1 MGGVP
6 LPTANVAAGIRAF
19 SKGNTI
25 QKISAVVAHI
35 THVNIVPDIR
45 PGTGNSG
52 YNSFCIQ
59 FSRKPTGMDPELQRQ
74 VTQQRTIINETLR
87 PQTVKLAIRCRPLLA
102 DREALE
108 RVLQEAM
115 LSLPYCKYLYVLDAE
130 GRQITSNISRNST
143 QPDQYG
149 RDRSGRPYMQ
159 GVDDSELGF
168 SLSSAYISR
177 NKRRPTLTAVQLIR
191 NRDGEIAGYLGI
203 DYDLRELPH
212 VDRLHE
218 AEQRWTQAKGD
229 PSIRSNVFS
238 QSRVE
243 SLLDSRVDE
252 IIALLVELMS
262 CHGVFH
268 GKLHFSSSRATIW
281 TIDNP
286 YSYRILDFE
295 SLTDPDIC
303 LAYPHRDYPEM
314 AVVPVDKIAPIFA
327 ILRELRFSDET
338 IYLRAGS
345 LNLCNGM
352 VSLNF
357 SCDGSHYMPYDEF
370 LNKDLEFWF
379 GPGSGQTRTASIEVE
394 LERICDLGC
403 LRVSEILAGVSSGKL
418 VPELAGLNAADS
430 EEILHRLK
438 SIMAIYEAREN

>member
-1 MGGVP
+1 M
-6 LPTANVAAGIRAF
+6 RF
-19 SKGNTI
+19 
-25 QKISAVVAHI
+25 
-35 THVNIVPDIR
+35 
-45 PGTGNSG
+45 
-52 YNSFCIQ
+52 
-59 FSRKPTGMDPELQRQ
+59 MDPELQRQ

-87 PQTVKLAIRCRPLLA
+87 PQTVKLALRCRSLLG

-108 RVLQEAM
+108 RVLQKAM
-115 LSLPYCKYLYVLDAE
+115 LSLPFCKYLYVLDADR
-130 GRQITSNISRNST
+130 RQITSNISRKGT
-143 QPDQYG
+143 QPDQFG

-159 GVDDSELGF
+159 GVDDAELDF

-177 NKRRPTLTAVQLIR
+177 NKRRPSLTAVQLIR
-191 NRDGEIAGYLGI
+191 GPDGDIAGYLGV

-212 VDRLHE
+212 VERLHE
-218 AEQRWTQAKGD
+218 AEKRWTQAKGD
-229 PSIRSNVFS
+229 PSIRGNVFN

-268 GKLHFSSSRATIW
+268 GKLHFASSRATIW
-281 TIDNP
+281 TMDDP

-303 LAYPHRDYPEM
+303 LAYPQREYPER
-314 AVVPVDKIAPIFA
+314 AVVPAELIAPIFA

-352 VSLNF
+352 VALNF
-357 SCDGSHYMPYDEF
+357 SCDGSHYIPYDEF
-370 LNKDLEFWF
+370 LAKNLEFWF
-379 GPGSGQTRTASIEVE
+379 GQGSGQTRMASIEDE
-394 LERICDLGC
+394 LELICNLGC
-403 LRVSEILAGVSSGKL
+403 TRVNEIIAEVSSGKA

-430 EEILHRLK
+430 EEVLDRLK
-438 SIMAIYEAREN
+438 GIMAIYEAREN

>member
-1 MGGVP
+1 
-6 LPTANVAAGIRAF
+6 
-19 SKGNTI
+19 
-25 QKISAVVAHI
+25 
-35 THVNIVPDIR
+35 
-45 PGTGNSG
+45 
-52 YNSFCIQ
+52 
-59 FSRKPTGMDPELQRQ
+59 MDPELQRQ
-74 VTQQRTIINETLR
+74 VAQQRTVINETLR
-87 PQTVKLAIRCRPLLA
+87 PQTVKLAIRCRPLLS

-108 RVLQEAM
+108 RILQQAM
-115 LSLPYCKYLYVLDAE
+115 PSLPYAKYLFVLDAE
-130 GRQITSNISRNST
+130 GRQITSNITRSGT

-159 GVDDSELGF
+159 GVDDAELDF

-177 NKRRPTLTAVQLIR
+177 NKRRPSLTAVQIIR
-191 NRDGEIAGYLGI
+191 TREGEIVGYLGV

-212 VDRLHE
+212 VERLHD
-218 AEQRWTQAKGD
+218 AEKRWTQAKGD
-229 PSIRSNVFS
+229 PSIRGNLFN

-252 IIALLVELMS
+252 IIALLVELMC

-268 GKLHFSSSRATIW
+268 GKLHFASSRATIW
-281 TIDNP
+281 TMDDP

-295 SLTDPDIC
+295 TLTDPNIC
-303 LAYPHRDYPEM
+303 LAYPKREYPDR

-327 ILRELRFSDET
+327 MLRELRFSDET

-345 LNLCNGM
+345 LNLCNGI

-370 LNKDLEFWF
+370 LSKDLGFWF
-379 GPGSGQTRTASIEVE
+379 GQGSGQTRMASIDAE

-403 LRVSEILAGVSSGKL
+403 TRVNEIIAGASSGKP
-418 VPELAGLNAADS
+418 VPELAGLKAADS
-430 EEILHRLK
+430 EEMLDRLK

>member
-1 MGGVP
+1 
-6 LPTANVAAGIRAF
+6 
-19 SKGNTI
+19 
-25 QKISAVVAHI
+25 
-35 THVNIVPDIR
+35 
-45 PGTGNSG
+45 
-52 YNSFCIQ
+52 
-59 FSRKPTGMDPELQRQ
+59 MDPELQRQ
-74 VTQQRTIINETLR
+74 VAQQRTLLNETLR
-87 PQTVKLAIRCRPLLA
+87 PQTVKLAIRCRPLLG
-102 DREALE
+102 DRDALE
-108 RVLQEAM
+108 RVLEEAM
-115 LSLPYCKYLYVLDAE
+115 RTLPYCKYLYVLDAE
-130 GRQITSNISRNST
+130 GRQITSNITRNDT

-159 GVDDSELGF
+159 GVDDVENDF
-168 SLSSAYISR
+168 ILSNAYISR
-177 NKRRPTLTAVQLIR
+177 NKRRPTLTVVQQIH
-191 NRDGEIAGYLGI
+191 NRDGEITGYLGI

-212 VDRLHE
+212 VERLHE

-281 TIDNP
+281 TMDNP

-295 SLTDPDIC
+295 SLIDPDIC
-303 LAYPHRDYPEM
+303 LAYPRREYPEI
-314 AVVPVDKIAPIFA
+314 AVVPVDRIAPIFS

-357 SCDGSHYMPYDEF
+357 SCDGSHYIPYDEF
-370 LNKDLEFWF
+370 LAKNLEFWF
-379 GPGSGQTRTASIEVE
+379 GQDSGQMRAASIEDE

-403 LRVSEILAGVSSGKL
+403 TRVNEILAGAGSGKAM
-418 VPELAGLNAADS
+418 PEIAGLNAADS
-430 EEILHRLK
+430 EEVLDRLK
-438 SIMAIYEAREN
+438 SIMAIYEARES

>member
-1 MGGVP
+1 
-6 LPTANVAAGIRAF
+6 
-19 SKGNTI
+19 
-25 QKISAVVAHI
+25 
-35 THVNIVPDIR
+35 
-45 PGTGNSG
+45 
-52 YNSFCIQ
+52 
-59 FSRKPTGMDPELQRQ
+59 MDPELQRQ
-74 VTQQRTIINETLR
+74 VAQQRTIINETLR
-87 PQTVKLAIRCRPLLA
+87 PQTVNLAIRCRPLLG

-108 RVLQEAM
+108 HVMQEAM
-115 LSLPYCKYLYVLDAE
+115 PSLPYCKYLFVLDAD
-130 GRQITSNISRNST
+130 GRQITSNISRNSI
-143 QPDQYG
+143 QPDHFG

-159 GVDDSELGF
+159 GVDGSETDF
-168 SLSSAYISR
+168 SLSGAYISR
-177 NKRRPTLTAVQLIR
+177 NKRRPSLTAVQVIR
-191 NRDGEIAGYLGI
+191 TRDGEIAGYLGV

-212 VDRLHE
+212 VERLHE
-218 AEQRWTQAKGD
+218 AEKRWTQARGD
-229 PSIRSNVFS
+229 PSIRSNVFN

-281 TIDNP
+281 TMDNP

-303 LAYPHRDYPEM
+303 LAYPHREYPDI
-314 AVVPVDKIAPIFA
+314 AVVPVARIAPIFA

-357 SCDGSHYMPYDEF
+357 SCDGSHYIPYDEF
-370 LNKDLEFWF
+370 LSKDLGFWF
-379 GPGSGQTRTASIEVE
+379 GQDSGQTRTASIDAE

-403 LRVSEILAGVSSGKL
+403 TRVNEILAEASSGKP

-430 EEILHRLK
+430 EEVLDRLK
-438 SIMAIYEAREN
+438 SIMAIYGTREY

>member
-1 MGGVP
+1 
-6 LPTANVAAGIRAF
+6 
-19 SKGNTI
+19 
-25 QKISAVVAHI
+25 
-35 THVNIVPDIR
+35 
-45 PGTGNSG
+45 
-52 YNSFCIQ
+52 
-59 FSRKPTGMDPELQRQ
+59 MDPELQRQ
-74 VTQQRTIINETLR
+74 VNQQRTIINDTLR
-87 PQTVKLAIRCRPLLA
+87 PQTVKLALRCRPLLD

-108 RVLQEAM
+108 RVLQKAM
-115 LSLPYCKYLYVLDAE
+115 LSLPYCKYLFVLDAK
-130 GRQITSNISRNST
+130 GRQITSNISRNGT

-149 RDRSGRPYMQ
+149 RDRSGRPYML
-159 GVDDSELGF
+159 GVDDAELDF
-168 SLSSAYISR
+168 SLSDAYISR
-177 NKRRPTLTAVQLIR
+177 NKRRPSLTAVQLIR
-191 NRDGEIAGYLGI
+191 NQDGEIAGYLGV

-212 VDRLHE
+212 VERLHD
-218 AEQRWTQAKGD
+218 AEKRWTQAKGD
-229 PSIRSNVFS
+229 PSIRSNVFN
-238 QSRVE
+238 QCRVE

-268 GKLHFSSSRATIW
+268 GKLHFASSRATIW
-281 TIDNP
+281 TMDNP

-303 LAYPHRDYPEM
+303 LAYPRRDYPDI
-314 AVVPVDKIAPIFA
+314 AVVPADLIPPIFS

-357 SCDGSHYMPYDEF
+357 SCDGSHYIPYDEF
-370 LNKDLEFWF
+370 LAKDLGFWF
-379 GPGSGQTRTASIEVE
+379 GQGGGQTRMASIEDE

-403 LRVSEILAGVSSGKL
+403 TRVNEIIAGASGGKP

-430 EEILHRLK
+430 EEVLERLK
-438 SIMAIYEAREN
+438 SIMAIYEVSEEFQQ

>member
-1 MGGVP
+1 
-6 LPTANVAAGIRAF
+6 
-19 SKGNTI
+19 
-25 QKISAVVAHI
+25 
-35 THVNIVPDIR
+35 
-45 PGTGNSG
+45 
-52 YNSFCIQ
+52 
-59 FSRKPTGMDPELQRQ
+59 MDRELQRQ
-74 VTQQRTIINETLR
+74 VTQQRNLINETLR
-87 PQTVKLAIRCRPLLA
+87 PRTAKLALRCRPLLD

-108 RVLQEAM
+108 RVLQETM
-115 LSLPYCKYLYVLDAE
+115 PSLPYCKYLYVLNAE
-130 GRQITSNISRNST
+130 GRQITSNITRNGT

-159 GVDDSELGF
+159 GVDDAELDF
-168 SLSSAYISR
+168 NLSSAYISR
-177 NKRRPTLTAVQLIR
+177 NKRRPSLTAVQIIR
-191 NRDGEIAGYLGI
+191 NRDGKIAGYLGV

-212 VDRLHE
+212 VERLHE
-218 AEQRWTQAKGD
+218 AEKRWTQAKGD
-229 PSIRSNVFS
+229 PSIRGNLFN

-281 TIDNP
+281 TVDDP

-295 SLTDPDIC
+295 SLIDPNIC
-303 LAYPHRDYPEM
+303 LAYPQRGYPDR
-314 AVVPVDKIAPIFA
+314 AVVPADKIAPIFA
-327 ILRELRFSDET
+327 LMRELRFADET

-357 SCDGSHYMPYDEF
+357 SCDGSHYIPYDEF
-370 LNKDLEFWF
+370 LAKDLAFWF
-379 GPGSGQTRTASIEVE
+379 GTGSGQTRTASIDAE
-394 LERICDLGC
+394 LDRICDLGC
-403 LRVSEILAGVSSGKL
+403 ARVNEIIAGASGGKP

-430 EEILHRLK
+430 EEVLERLK
-438 SIMAIYEAREN
+438 SIMAIYEARED

>member
-1 MGGVP
+1 
-6 LPTANVAAGIRAF
+6 
-19 SKGNTI
+19 
-25 QKISAVVAHI
+25 
-35 THVNIVPDIR
+35 
-45 PGTGNSG
+45 
-52 YNSFCIQ
+52 
-59 FSRKPTGMDPELQRQ
+59 MDPELQRQ
-74 VTQQRTIINETLR
+74 VAQQRTIINETLR
-87 PQTVKLAIRCRPLLA
+87 PQTVNLAIRCRPLLG

-108 RVLQEAM
+108 HVMQEAM
-115 LSLPYCKYLYVLDAE
+115 PSLPYCKYLFVLDAD
-130 GRQITSNISRNST
+130 GRQITSNISRNSI
-143 QPDQYG
+143 QPDHFG

-159 GVDDSELGF
+159 GVDGSETDF
-168 SLSSAYISR
+168 SLSGAYISR
-177 NKRRPTLTAVQLIR
+177 NKRRPSLTAVQVIR
-191 NRDGEIAGYLGI
+191 TRDDEIAGYLGV

-212 VDRLHE
+212 VERLHE
-218 AEQRWTQAKGD
+218 AEKRWTQARGD
-229 PSIRSNVFS
+229 PSIRSNVFN

-281 TIDNP
+281 TMDNP

-303 LAYPHRDYPEM
+303 LAYPHREYPDI
-314 AVVPVDKIAPIFA
+314 AVVPVARIAPIFA

-357 SCDGSHYMPYDEF
+357 SCDGSHYIPYDEF
-370 LNKDLEFWF
+370 LSKDLGFWF
-379 GPGSGQTRTASIEVE
+379 GQDSGQTRTASIDAE

-403 LRVSEILAGVSSGKL
+403 TRVNEILAEASSGKP

-430 EEILHRLK
+430 EEVLDRLK
-438 SIMAIYEAREN
+438 SIMAIYGTREY

>member
-1 MGGVP
+1 
-6 LPTANVAAGIRAF
+6 
-19 SKGNTI
+19 
-25 QKISAVVAHI
+25 
-35 THVNIVPDIR
+35 
-45 PGTGNSG
+45 
-52 YNSFCIQ
+52 
-59 FSRKPTGMDPELQRQ
+59 MDPELQRQ
-74 VTQQRTIINETLR
+74 VAQQRTLLNETLR
-87 PQTVKLAIRCRPLLA
+87 PQTVKLAKRCRPLLG
-102 DREALE
+102 DRDALE
-108 RVLQEAM
+108 RVLEEAM
-115 LSLPYCKYLYVLDAE
+115 RTLPYCKYLYVLDAE
-130 GRQITSNISRNST
+130 GRQITSNITRNDT
-143 QPDQYG
+143 QPEQYG

-159 GVDDSELGF
+159 GVDDAENDF
-168 SLSSAYISR
+168 ILSNAYISR
-177 NKRRPTLTAVQLIR
+177 NKRRPTLTVVQQIH
-191 NRDGEIAGYLGI
+191 NRDGEITGYLGI

-212 VDRLHE
+212 VERLHE

-281 TIDNP
+281 TMDNP

-295 SLTDPDIC
+295 SLIDPDIC
-303 LAYPHRDYPEM
+303 LAYPRREYPEM
-314 AVVPVDKIAPIFA
+314 AVVPVDRIAPIFS

-357 SCDGSHYMPYDEF
+357 SCDGSHYIPYDEF
-370 LNKDLEFWF
+370 LAKNLEFWF
-379 GPGSGQTRTASIEVE
+379 GQDSGQMRTASIEDE

-403 LRVSEILAGVSSGKL
+403 TRVNEILAGAGSGKAM
-418 VPELAGLNAADS
+418 PEIAGLNAADS
-430 EEILHRLK
+430 EEVLERLK
-438 SIMAIYEAREN
+438 SIMAIYEARER

>member
-1 MGGVP
+1 MSTGADYISIGR
-6 LPTANVAAGIRAF
+6 ANVLLENCFDVGDSDYNAF
-19 SKGNTI
+19 FI
-25 QKISAVVAHI
+25 E
-35 THVNIVPDIR
+35 
-45 PGTGNSG
+45 
-52 YNSFCIQ
+52 
-59 FSRKPTGMDPELQRQ
+59 FSWKPTTMDPQLQRQ

-87 PQTVKLAIRCRPLLA
+87 PLTAKLAIRCRPLLG
-102 DREALE
+102 DRESLESAL
-108 RVLQEAM
+108 REAM
-115 LSLPYCKYLYVLDAE
+115 HSLPYCKYLWVLDAK
-130 GRQITSNISRNST
+130 GHQITSNISRNGT

-149 RDRSGRPYMQ
+149 RDRSGRPYMP
-159 GVDDSELGF
+159 GVNDSELDF
-168 SLSSAYISR
+168 HLSDAYISR
-177 NKRRPTLTAVQLIR
+177 NKRRPSLTAVQLIR
-191 NRDGEIAGYLGI
+191 SRDGEIAGYLGV

-212 VDRLHE
+212 VERLHE
-218 AEQRWTQAKGD
+218 AEKRWTQAKGD
-229 PSIRSNVFS
+229 PSIRSNVFN

-243 SLLDSRVDE
+243 SLVDSRVDE

-303 LAYPHRDYPEM
+303 LAYPRREYPEM
-314 AVVPVDKIAPIFA
+314 AVVPAAKIASIFA
-327 ILRELRFSDET
+327 IMRELRFSDET

-357 SCDGSHYMPYDEF
+357 SCDGSHYIPYDEF
-370 LNKDLEFWF
+370 LAKDLGFWF
-379 GPGSGQTRTASIEVE
+379 GQGSGQTRMASIEAE

-403 LRVSEILAGVSSGKL
+403 TRVNRIIAGASSGRS

-430 EEILHRLK
+430 EEVLDRLK
-438 SIMAIYEAREN
+438 SIMAIYAAREK

>member
-1 MGGVP
+1 
-6 LPTANVAAGIRAF
+6 
-19 SKGNTI
+19 
-25 QKISAVVAHI
+25 
-35 THVNIVPDIR
+35 
-45 PGTGNSG
+45 
-52 YNSFCIQ
+52 
-59 FSRKPTGMDPELQRQ
+59 MDPELQRQ
-74 VTQQRTIINETLR
+74 VAQQRTIINETLR
-87 PQTVKLAIRCRPLLA
+87 PQTVKLAIRCRPLLG

-108 RVLQEAM
+108 HVMQEAM
-115 LSLPYCKYLYVLDAE
+115 PSLPYCKYLYVLDAE
-130 GRQITSNISRNST
+130 GRQITSNISRNSI

-149 RDRSGRPYMQ
+149 RNRSGRPYMQ
-159 GVDDSELGF
+159 GVDGSELDF
-168 SLSSAYISR
+168 SLSGAYISR
-177 NKRRPTLTAVQLIR
+177 NKRRPSLTAVQVIR
-191 NRDGEIAGYLGI
+191 TRDGEIAGYLGV

-212 VDRLHE
+212 VERLHE
-218 AEQRWTQAKGD
+218 AEKRWTQARGD
-229 PSIRSNVFS
+229 PSIRSNVFN

-281 TIDNP
+281 TMDNP

-303 LAYPHRDYPEM
+303 LAYPHREYPDI
-314 AVVPVDKIAPIFA
+314 AVVPVASIAPIFA

-357 SCDGSHYMPYDEF
+357 SCDGSHYIPYDEF
-370 LNKDLEFWF
+370 LDKDLGFWF
-379 GPGSGQTRTASIEVE
+379 GQDSGQTRTASIDAE

-403 LRVSEILAGVSSGKL
+403 TRVNEILAEASSGKP
-418 VPELAGLNAADS
+418 VQELAGLTAADS
-430 EEILHRLK
+430 EEVLGRLK
-438 SIMAIYEAREN
+438 SIMAIYGTREY

>member
-1 MGGVP
+1 
-6 LPTANVAAGIRAF
+6 
-19 SKGNTI
+19 
-25 QKISAVVAHI
+25 
-35 THVNIVPDIR
+35 
-45 PGTGNSG
+45 
-52 YNSFCIQ
+52 
-59 FSRKPTGMDPELQRQ
+59 MDPELQRQ
-74 VTQQRTIINETLR
+74 IAQQRTIINETLR
-87 PQTVKLAIRCRPLLA
+87 PQAAKLAIRCRPLLG

-115 LSLPYCKYLYVLDAE
+115 PSLPYCKYLYVLDAT
-130 GRQITSNISRNST
+130 GRQITSNITRNGT
-143 QPDQYG
+143 QPDQHG

-159 GVDDSELGF
+159 GVDDAEFDF
-168 SLSSAYISR
+168 SLSGSYISR
-177 NKRRPTLTAVQLIR
+177 NKRRPSLTAVQIIR
-191 NRDGEIAGYLGI
+191 DREGEIAGYLGV

-212 VDRLHE
+212 VERLHE
-218 AEQRWTQAKGD
+218 AEKRWTQARGD
-229 PSIRSNVFS
+229 PSIRSNVFN

-281 TIDNP
+281 TMDNP

-295 SLTDPDIC
+295 SLIDPDIC
-303 LAYPHRDYPEM
+303 LAYPRREYPEM
-314 AVVPVDKIAPIFA
+314 AVVPVDRIAPIFS

-357 SCDGSHYMPYDEF
+357 SCDGSHYIPHDEF
-370 LNKDLEFWF
+370 LAKDLGFWF
-379 GPGSGQTRTASIEVE
+379 GQGSGQARMASIEDE

-403 LRVSEILAGVSSGKL
+403 TRVNEIIDGASNGKP
-418 VPELAGLNAADS
+418 VPELAMLNAADS
-430 EEILHRLK
+430 EEVLDRLK

>member
-1 MGGVP
+1 
-6 LPTANVAAGIRAF
+6 
-19 SKGNTI
+19 
-25 QKISAVVAHI
+25 
-35 THVNIVPDIR
+35 
-45 PGTGNSG
+45 
-52 YNSFCIQ
+52 
-59 FSRKPTGMDPELQRQ
+59 MDSELQRQ
-74 VTQQRTIINETLR
+74 VAQQRTLINETLR
-87 PQTVKLAIRCRPLLA
+87 PQTIKLAIRCRALLG
-102 DREALE
+102 DRDALE
-108 RVLQEAM
+108 RILQEAM
-115 LSLPYCKYLYVLDAE
+115 PTLPYCKYLFVLDAE
-130 GRQITSNISRNST
+130 GRQITSNITRNST

-149 RDRSGRPYMQ
+149 RDRSKRPYMQ
-159 GVDDSELGF
+159 GIDSSENDF

-177 NKRRPTLTAVQLIR
+177 NKQRPTLTAVQQIR
-191 NRDGEIAGYLGI
+191 SRDGEIAGYLGI

-212 VDRLHE
+212 VERLHE

-281 TIDNP
+281 TMDNP

-303 LAYPHRDYPEM
+303 LAYPRCEYPEI
-314 AVVPVDKIAPIFA
+314 AVVPVEKIASIFS
-327 ILRELRFSDET
+327 ILRELRFADET

-357 SCDGSHYMPYDEF
+357 SCDGSHYIPYDEF
-370 LNKDLEFWF
+370 LNKNLEFWF
-379 GPGSGQTRTASIEVE
+379 GQDSGQTRTASIDHE

-403 LRVSEILAGVSSGKL
+403 TRLNEILAEASTGKA
-418 VPELAGLNAADS
+418 VPELAGLNVADS
-430 EEILHRLK
+430 EEILDRLK
-438 SIMAIYEAREN
+438 SIMAIYAAREN

>member
-1 MGGVP
+1 VI
-6 LPTANVAAGIRAF
+6 L
-19 SKGNTI
+19 
-25 QKISAVVAHI
+25 
-35 THVNIVPDIR
+35 
-45 PGTGNSG
+45 G
-52 YNSFCIQ
+52 YNNDSIEVG
-59 FSRKPTGMDPELQRQ
+59 RKFAGMDPELQRQ
-74 VTQQRTIINETLR
+74 VTQQRTTVNETLR
-87 PQTVKLAIRCRPLLA
+87 PQTVKLAIRCRPLLG
-102 DREALE
+102 DRQALE
-108 RVLQEAM
+108 RVLHKTM
-115 LSLPYCKYLYVLDAE
+115 LSLPYCKYLYVLDAN
-130 GRQITSNISRNST
+130 GCQITSNISRNGA

-159 GVDDSELGF
+159 GVEDSEVDF
-168 SLSSAYISR
+168 SLSGAYISR
-177 NKRRPTLTAVQLIR
+177 NTRRPSLTAVQVIR
-191 NRDGEIAGYLGI
+191 TRDGKIAGYLGV

-212 VDRLHE
+212 VERLHE
-218 AEQRWTQAKGD
+218 AEKRWTQAKGD
-229 PSIRSNVFS
+229 PSIRGNVFN

-281 TIDNP
+281 TTDNP

-303 LAYPHRDYPEM
+303 LAYPRREYFDK
-314 AVVPVDKIAPIFA
+314 AVVPADKIAPIFS

-357 SCDGSHYMPYDEF
+357 SCDGSHYIPYDEF
-370 LNKDLEFWF
+370 LAKDLAFWF
-379 GPGSGQTRTASIEVE
+379 GQDSGQARTASIEAE
-394 LERICDLGC
+394 LDRICNMGC
-403 LRVSEILAGVSSGKL
+403 TRVDEIIADVDSGKP
-418 VPELAGLNAADS
+418 VPELAGLNATDS
-430 EEILHRLK
+430 DEVLDRLK
-438 SIMAIYEAREN
+438 CIMAIYNARET

>member
-1 MGGVP
+1 
-6 LPTANVAAGIRAF
+6 
-19 SKGNTI
+19 
-25 QKISAVVAHI
+25 
-35 THVNIVPDIR
+35 
-45 PGTGNSG
+45 
-52 YNSFCIQ
+52 
-59 FSRKPTGMDPELQRQ
+59 MDPELQRQ
-74 VTQQRTIINETLR
+74 VTQQRSIINETLR
-87 PQTVKLAIRCRPLLA
+87 PQTAKLAIRCRPLLG
-102 DREALE
+102 DRESLE
-108 RVLQEAM
+108 RILREAM
-115 LSLPYCKYLYVLDAE
+115 VSLPFCKYLYVLDAE
-130 GRQITSNISRNST
+130 GHQITSNISRNGT

-159 GVDDSELGF
+159 GVDDSELDF
-168 SLSSAYISR
+168 SLSGAYISR
-177 NKRRPTLTAVQLIR
+177 NKRRPSLTAVQLIR
-191 NRDGEIAGYLGI
+191 TRDDEIAGYLGV

-212 VDRLHE
+212 VERLHE
-218 AEQRWTQAKGD
+218 AEKRWTQAKGD
-229 PSIRSNVFS
+229 PSIRSNVFN

-243 SLLDSRVDE
+243 SLVDSRVDE

-281 TIDNP
+281 TMDNP

-303 LAYPHRDYPEM
+303 LAYPHREYPDM
-314 AVVPVDKIAPIFA
+314 AVVPVAKIAPIFA
-327 ILRELRFSDET
+327 ILRELRFADET

-370 LNKDLEFWF
+370 LAKDLGFWY
-379 GPGSGQTRTASIEVE
+379 GQGSGQTRMASIEAE

-403 LRVSEILAGVSSGKL
+403 TRVNEIIAGASSGKP

-430 EEILHRLK
+430 EEVLNRLR

>member
-1 MGGVP
+1 
-6 LPTANVAAGIRAF
+6 
-19 SKGNTI
+19 
-25 QKISAVVAHI
+25 
-35 THVNIVPDIR
+35 
-45 PGTGNSG
+45 
-52 YNSFCIQ
+52 
-59 FSRKPTGMDPELQRQ
+59 MDPELQRQ
-74 VTQQRTIINETLR
+74 VAQQRTLLNETLR
-87 PQTVKLAIRCRPLLA
+87 PQTVKLAIRCRPLLG
-102 DREALE
+102 DRDALE
-108 RVLQEAM
+108 RVLEEAM
-115 LSLPYCKYLYVLDAE
+115 RTLPYCKYLYVLDAE
-130 GRQITSNISRNST
+130 GRQITSNITRNDT

-159 GVDDSELGF
+159 GVDDAENDF
-168 SLSSAYISR
+168 ILSNAYISR
-177 NKRRPTLTAVQLIR
+177 NKQRPTLTVVQQIR

-212 VDRLHE
+212 VERLHE
-218 AEQRWTQAKGD
+218 AEQRWTQAKGV

-281 TIDNP
+281 TMDNP

-295 SLTDPDIC
+295 SLIDPDIC
-303 LAYPHRDYPEM
+303 LAYPRREYPEI
-314 AVVPVDKIAPIFA
+314 AVVPVDRIAPIFS

-357 SCDGSHYMPYDEF
+357 SCDGSHYIPYDEF
-370 LNKDLEFWF
+370 LAKNLEFWF
-379 GPGSGQTRTASIEVE
+379 GQDSGQMRTASIEDE

-403 LRVSEILAGVSSGKL
+403 TRVNEILAGAGSGKAM
-418 VPELAGLNAADS
+418 PEIAGLNAADS
-430 EEILHRLK
+430 EEVLERLK
-438 SIMAIYEAREN
+438 SIMAIYEARER

>member
-1 MGGVP
+1 
-6 LPTANVAAGIRAF
+6 
-19 SKGNTI
+19 
-25 QKISAVVAHI
+25 
-35 THVNIVPDIR
+35 
-45 PGTGNSG
+45 
-52 YNSFCIQ
+52 
-59 FSRKPTGMDPELQRQ
+59 MDPELQRQ

-87 PQTVKLAIRCRPLLA
+87 PLTAKLAVRCHPLFG
-102 DREALE
+102 DRESLE
-108 RVLQEAM
+108 GVLREAM
-115 LSLPYCKYLYVLDAE
+115 LSLPYCKYLWVLDAK
-130 GRQITSNISRNST
+130 GHQITSNISRNGT

-149 RDRSGRPYMQ
+149 RDRSGRPYMP
-159 GVDDSELGF
+159 GVNDSELDF
-168 SLSSAYISR
+168 HLSDAYISR
-177 NKRRPTLTAVQLIR
+177 NKRRPSLTAVQLIR
-191 NRDGEIAGYLGI
+191 SRDGEIAGYLGV

-212 VDRLHE
+212 VERLHE
-218 AEQRWTQAKGD
+218 AEKRWTQAKGD
-229 PSIRSNVFS
+229 PSIRSNVFN

-243 SLLDSRVDE
+243 SLVDSRVDE

-303 LAYPHRDYPEM
+303 LAYPRREYPEM
-314 AVVPVDKIAPIFA
+314 AVVPAAKIASIFA
-327 ILRELRFSDET
+327 IMRELRFSDET

-357 SCDGSHYMPYDEF
+357 SCDGSHYIPYDEF
-370 LNKDLEFWF
+370 LAKDLGFWF
-379 GPGSGQTRTASIEVE
+379 GQGSGQTRMASIEAE

-403 LRVSEILAGVSSGKL
+403 TRVNRIIAGASSGRS

-430 EEILHRLK
+430 EEVLDRLK
-438 SIMAIYEAREN
+438 SIMAIYAAREK

>member
-1 MGGVP
+1 
-6 LPTANVAAGIRAF
+6 
-19 SKGNTI
+19 
-25 QKISAVVAHI
+25 
-35 THVNIVPDIR
+35 
-45 PGTGNSG
+45 
-52 YNSFCIQ
+52 
-59 FSRKPTGMDPELQRQ
+59 MDPELQRQ
-74 VTQQRTIINETLR
+74 VAQQRALLNETLR
-87 PQTVKLAIRCRPLLA
+87 PQTVKLAIRCRPLLG
-102 DREALE
+102 DRDALE
-108 RVLQEAM
+108 RVLEEAM
-115 LSLPYCKYLYVLDAE
+115 RTLPYCKYLYVLDAE
-130 GRQITSNISRNST
+130 GRQITSNITRNDI

-159 GVDDSELGF
+159 GVDDSENDF
-168 SLSSAYISR
+168 SLSNAYISR
-177 NKRRPTLTAVQLIR
+177 NKRRPTLTVVQQIR
-191 NRDGEIAGYLGI
+191 SRDGEIAGYLGI

-212 VDRLHE
+212 VERLHE

-281 TIDNP
+281 TMDNP

-295 SLTDPDIC
+295 SLIDPDIC
-303 LAYPHRDYPEM
+303 LAYPRREYPEM
-314 AVVPVDKIAPIFA
+314 AVVPVDRIAPIFS

-357 SCDGSHYMPYDEF
+357 SCDGSHYIPYDEF
-370 LNKDLEFWF
+370 LGKNLEFWF
-379 GPGSGQTRTASIEVE
+379 GQDSGQMRTASIEDE

-403 LRVSEILAGVSSGKL
+403 TRVNEILAGAGSGKNM
-418 VPELAGLNAADS
+418 PEIAGLNAADS
-430 EEILHRLK
+430 EEVLDRLK
-438 SIMAIYEAREN
+438 SIMAIYEARES

>member
-1 MGGVP
+1 
-6 LPTANVAAGIRAF
+6 
-19 SKGNTI
+19 
-25 QKISAVVAHI
+25 
-35 THVNIVPDIR
+35 
-45 PGTGNSG
+45 
-52 YNSFCIQ
+52 
-59 FSRKPTGMDPELQRQ
+59 MDPELQRQ

-87 PQTVKLAIRCRPLLA
+87 PQTTNLAIRCRPLLG

-108 RVLQEAM
+108 RVLQKAM
-115 LSLPYCKYLYVLDAE
+115 LSLPYCKYLYVLDAD
-130 GRQITSNISRNST
+130 GHQLTSNITRNGT

-159 GVDDSELGF
+159 GVDDAELDF

-177 NKRRPTLTAVQLIR
+177 NKRRPSLTAIQLIR
-191 NRDGEIAGYLGI
+191 DQGGEIAGYLGV

-212 VDRLHE
+212 VERLHE
-218 AEQRWTQAKGD
+218 AEKRWTQAKGD
-229 PSIRSNVFS
+229 PSIRGNLFN

-243 SLLDSRVDE
+243 SLLDSRIDE

-281 TIDNP
+281 TMDNP

-303 LAYPHRDYPEM
+303 LAYPRSDYPDR
-314 AVVPVDKIAPIFA
+314 AVVPVEKIAPIFA
-327 ILRELRFSDET
+327 IMRELRFSDET

-357 SCDGSHYMPYDEF
+357 SCDGSHYIPYDEF
-370 LNKDLEFWF
+370 LAKNLGFWF
-379 GPGSGQTRTASIEVE
+379 GQGSGQTRIASLEAE
-394 LERICDLGC
+394 LDRICDLGC
-403 LRVSEILAGVSSGKL
+403 TRVNEIIALASRGKP
-418 VPELAGLNAADS
+418 VPELACLNAADGT
-430 EEILHRLK
+430 EVLDRLK
-438 SIMAIYEAREN
+438 SIMAIYEARE

>member
-1 MGGVP
+1 
-6 LPTANVAAGIRAF
+6 
-19 SKGNTI
+19 
-25 QKISAVVAHI
+25 
-35 THVNIVPDIR
+35 
-45 PGTGNSG
+45 
-52 YNSFCIQ
+52 
-59 FSRKPTGMDPELQRQ
+59 MDPELQRQ
-74 VTQQRTIINETLR
+74 VDQQRTTVNETLR
-87 PQTVKLAIRCRPLLA
+87 PQTVKLAIRCRQLLG

-108 RVLQEAM
+108 RVLHKTM
-115 LSLPYCKYLYVLDAE
+115 LTLPYCKYLYVLDAD
-130 GRQITSNISRNST
+130 GCQITSNISRNGGT

-159 GVDDSELGF
+159 GVREAELDF
-168 SLSSAYISR
+168 SLSGAYISR
-177 NKRRPTLTAVQLIR
+177 NTRRPSLTAVQVIR
-191 NRDGEIAGYLGI
+191 NRDDKIAGYLGI

-212 VDRLHE
+212 VERLHE
-218 AEQRWTQAKGD
+218 AENRWTQAKGD
-229 PSIRSNVFS
+229 PSIRGNVFN

-281 TIDNP
+281 TTDNP

-303 LAYPHRDYPEM
+303 LAYPHREYLDK
-314 AVVPVDKIAPIFA
+314 AVVPVDRIAPIFS
-327 ILRELRFSDET
+327 IMRELRFTDET

-357 SCDGSHYMPYDEF
+357 SCDGSHYIPYDEF
-370 LNKDLEFWF
+370 LNKDLAFWF
-379 GPGSGQTRTASIEVE
+379 GQDSGQARTASIEAEV
-394 LERICDLGC
+394 ERICNTGC
-403 LRVSEILAGVSSGKL
+403 TRVEEIIADADSGKPI
-418 VPELAGLNAADS
+418 PECAGLNAADS
-430 EEILHRLK
+430 DEVLERLRC
-438 SIMAIYEAREN
+438 IMAIYNARET